1 MKEDGADQKSEERGR
16 RKFLMQV
23 LAMMASAIFGFLLG
37 DFLRWVRANN
47 EVELN
52 PLTWFI
58 NTVLG
63 AQRDGLFLLILL
75 VAGIVVLIKALR
87 KDDEEASLGVDVK
100 DRVLTKKL
108 NGLVAN
114 VLVGTVFGFLIGLT
128 RDVGSEYNPFVVLW
142 TMVFPMQ
149 GGG

>member
-1 MKEDGADQKSEERGR
+1 MKEDGGDQKSEERGR
-16 RKFLMQV
+16 AKFLMQV

-37 DFLRWVRANN
+37 DFVRWVRANT

-52 PLTWFI
+52 PLTWFMS
-58 NTVLG
+58 TVLG
-63 AQRDGLFLLILL
+63 DQWNGLFFLILL

-100 DRVLTKKL
+100 DRFWTEKL
-108 NGLVAN
+108 NRLVVN
-114 VLVGTVFGFLIGLT
+114 VLVATVFGLLIGLG
-128 RDVGSEYNPFVVLW
+128 RGGGSEYNPLVVLW
-142 TMVFPMQ
+142 KMVFPMQ